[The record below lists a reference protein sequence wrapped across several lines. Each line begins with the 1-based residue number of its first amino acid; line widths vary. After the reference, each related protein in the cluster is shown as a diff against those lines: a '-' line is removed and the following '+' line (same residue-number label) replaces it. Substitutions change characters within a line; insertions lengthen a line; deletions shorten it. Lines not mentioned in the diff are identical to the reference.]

1 MPIYSYR
8 CSKCGETFDKL
19 VKPGSN
25 DIVPCAHCQAETKR
39 VFSPVGIIFKG
50 SGFYSTDYKS
60 GNSSPANN
68 DSAKTEKDNKKED
81 QQAKATDA
89 GTKEKAAEQTKPSK

>member
-8 CSKCGETFDKL
+8 CEKCGETFDKL
-19 VKPGSN
+19 VKPGGNGSM
-25 DIVPCAHCQAETKR
+25 PCIHCKSDTRR

-60 GNSSPANN
+60 GSKSTPNSTPS
-68 DSAKTEKDNKKED
+68 S
-81 QQAKATDA
+81 
-89 GTKEKAAEQTKPSK
+89 KEKAEKSPDQKPKAEKESKEKTSGSTKTAK